1 MLTQEQ
7 NQLLCRVEGDAPM
20 GGIMRRHWLPVCM
33 SEEVAER
40 DGAPGKARL
49 LGEDLVVFRDSEGR
63 LGVLGEY
70 CLHRRA
76 SLVYGRNEECGLR
89 CLYHGWK
96 FDVEGN
102 VVDMPSEAPGAAQ
115 RLGKKTKAYP
125 VHESGGFVW
134 TWMGATE
141 GMRNPKDGMREGMRE
156 FRPPAWAPQ
165 PGIRYAI
172 VKMHAECNWAQVLEG
187 SIDSAHSSSLHSTNM
202 PAAEVE
208 GSTATESA
216 WLRPSTDKA
225 PRLLFEATAYGFRY
239 AAIRKPIR
247 NPETHQYV
255 RTTLFI
261 APFTVLI
268 PPNNQYNLAQMLVPI
283 ADVNTMFY
291 WIAWHPDPAKGITQE
306 SWRRFC
312 AATVG
317 EDLDQNFR
325 KKRTLANRYLQDRE
339 AMKRGDWTGITGIPT
354 QDMAMWESMGPITER
369 SEDQFGASDLA
380 VAQFRRMMVAAAKK
394 FEQGAP
400 AIGTEGW
407 SAEPRTPDVDLASY
421 EGVVAKS
428 VDWRTL
434 GIRREKEV
442 ASGS

>member
-40 DGAPGKARL
+40 DGAPVRARL

-63 LGVLGEY
+63 LGVLGER

-76 SLVYGRNEECGLR
+76 SLAFGRNEECGLR

-125 VHESGGFVW
+125 ARESGGFVW
-134 TWMGATE
+134 IWMGA
-141 GMRNPKDGMREGMRE
+141 KDNIRD
-156 FRPPAWAPQ
+156 FAPPAWAPK

-172 VKMHAECNWAQVLEG
+172 VKMHTECNWAQVLEG

-208 GSTATESA
+208 GATATDAA

-225 PRLLFEATAYGFRY
+225 PRLQFEATSYGFRY
-239 AAIRKPIR
+239 AALRKPIR
-247 NPETHQYV
+247 SPETHQYV

-268 PPNNQYNLAQMLVPI
+268 PPNDQYNLAQMLVPI
-283 ADVNTMFY
+283 DDVNTMFY
-291 WIAWHPDPAKGITQE
+291 WIAWHPDPAKGISQQA
-306 SWRRFC
+306 WRKFC
-312 AATVG
+312 AAEVG
-317 EDLDQNFR
+317 VDLDANYR
-325 KKRTLANRYLQDRE
+325 KTRNLHNNYQQDRE
-339 AMKRGDWTGITGIPT
+339 AMKRGDWTGITGIPA
-354 QDMAMWESMGPITER
+354 QDMAMWESMGPITDR

-434 GIRREKEV
+434 GIRQEKEV